1 MFQVSFYDE
10 SENSVG
16 TWSSHETLD
25 EAIAEYNKMCSYFC
39 KTWIEKDYG
48 NARSQIVYP
57 V

>member
-10 SENSVG
+10 TENSVG
-16 TWSSHETLD
+16 TWSSHDTLD

-48 NARSQIVYP
+48 NA
-57 V
+57 